1 MEGWRPPKYQPRR
14 GRRAY
19 CGTLVAVGKLIAF
32 VLPLGVDSFAVAALL
47 GASGLTASRRWRIA
61 ALFTAFEGGMPLLG
75 LALGAPL
82 ASAIGEGAD
91 YLAGAALIALGLWM
105 LVSDE
110 DEEQQAAA
118 RLASTRG
125 LALLGLGVS
134 ISLDE
139 LAVGFTL
146 GLSRLPLA
154 PVIAA
159 IALQAFIAAWLGLTL
174 GAKVG
179 ERLRETAERLAAL
192 ALTGLG
198 IYLIIAR
205 LAHN

>member
-1 MEGWRPPKYQPRR
+1 M
-14 GRRAY
+14 
-19 CGTLVAVGKLIAF
+19 GKLIAF
-32 VLPLGVDSFAVAALL
+32 VLPLSVDSFAVAALL
-47 GASGLTASRRWRIA
+47 GASGVTVGQRWRIA

-82 ASAIGEGAD
+82 AAAVGDSAD

-105 LVSDE
+105 LTSDE
-110 DEEQQAAA
+110 DEEQQAAT

-125 LALLGLGVS
+125 LALIGLGVS

-146 GLSRLPLA
+146 GLSRLPIT

-159 IALQAFIAAWLGLTL
+159 IALQAFLAAWLGLTL
-174 GAKVG
+174 GAKAG
-179 ERLRETAERLAAL
+179 ERLRENAERLAAL
-192 ALTGLG
+192 ALAALG
-198 IYLIIAR
+198 AYLIIAR
-205 LAHN
+205 MAHH

>member
-1 MEGWRPPKYQPRR
+1 M
-14 GRRAY
+14 
-19 CGTLVAVGKLIAF
+19 GKLIAF
-32 VLPLGVDSFAVAALL
+32 VLPLSVDSFAVAALL
-47 GASGLTASRRWRIA
+47 GASGVTAGQRWRIA
-61 ALFTAFEGGMPLLG
+61 ALFTAFGGGMPLLG

-82 ASAIGEGAD
+82 AAAVGDSAD

-105 LVSDE
+105 LTS
-110 DEEQQAAA
+110 DEEQQAAT

-146 GLSRLPLA
+146 GLSRLPIT

-159 IALQAFIAAWLGLTL
+159 IALQAFLAAWLGLTL
-174 GAKVG
+174 GAKAG
-179 ERLRETAERLAAL
+179 ERLRKNAERLAAL
-192 ALTGLG
+192 ALAALG
-198 IYLIIAR
+198 AYLIIAR
-205 LAHN
+205 MAHH